1 MNRELMKIALQAMR
15 ANPLRSVLTTLGI
28 IIGTGIVVIVL
39 SVGAGIEA
47 LILDQLNT
55 FKPETLFVEVRVPSE
70 GTQAEIDA
78 NTGQSLATGAQI
90 TTMTVEDANDMREH
104 FNIEY
109 VYAMT
114 FAQGNMTY
122 RNESLIPTIWAVQE
136 DFAVIE
142 KLELGSGRFFTDRE
156 DDAYATVIILGSK
169 VKEELF
175 GNEEAIGK
183 RVKLEGNN
191 YEVIGVAAPI
201 GSKWFLDADN
211 AVYMPVQTVQ
221 KKVLGIDYVLGIGM
235 EMKDPELIYQTI
247 DDLERIMRYNHN
259 IQDPKKDDFVFRTQE
274 QAVNIVNDVTT
285 GISALLFA
293 IAAISLIVG
302 GVGIMNIMYVAVS
315 ERTREIGLRKSVG
328 ANPSAIRRQFIY
340 ESIMVTLL
348 GGTLGIIAG
357 VLVTWIVSTVANAL
371 GFEWPFVIPLVGL
384 ILAFASSTFIGFV
397 FGYAP
402 ASKAADLDPIL
413 ALRRS

>member
-1 MNRELMKIALQAMR
+1 MNKELFKIAIQAMR
-15 ANPLRSVLTTLGI
+15 ANPLRTLLTTLGI

-55 FKPETLFVEVRVPSE
+55 FKPETLFVEVRVPSQ
-70 GTQAEIDA
+70 GTQAEIDT
-78 NTGQSLATGAQI
+78 NTGQNLATGAII
-90 TTMTVEDANDMREH
+90 TTMTVEDAEDMREH
-104 FNIEY
+104 FNIDY

-114 FAQGNMTY
+114 FAQGSLTY
-122 RNESLIPTIWAVQE
+122 RSESLFPTIWAVQE
-136 DFAVIE
+136 DFAIIE
-142 KLELGSGRFFTDRE
+142 KFELDAGRFFTDKE
-156 DDAYATVIILGSK
+156 DNAFAPVIVLGSQAADD
-169 VKEELF
+169 LF
-175 GNEEAIGK
+175 GNEDPIGK

-191 YEVIGVAAPI
+191 YEVIGVATPI

-221 KKVLGIDYVLGIGM
+221 KKILGIDYVLGIGM
-235 EMKDPELIYQTI
+235 EMHDPELIHQTI
-247 DDLERIMRYNHN
+247 DDLERVMRYNHN
-259 IQDPKKDDFVFRTQE
+259 IQDPAKDDFVFRTQE
-274 QAVNIVNDVTT
+274 QAINIVNDVTT

-315 ERTREIGLRKSVG
+315 ERTQEIGLRKAVG
-328 ANPSAIRRQFIY
+328 ANPSVIRRQFIY
-340 ESIMVTLL
+340 EAIMVTLL
-348 GGTLGIIAG
+348 GGILGVIAG
-357 VLVTWIVSTVANAL
+357 VLVTWLVSTIANAL
-371 GFEWPFVIPLVGL
+371 GFDWPFVVPIIGL
-384 ILAFASSTFIGFV
+384 FLAFASSTVIGIV